1 MNPATQTPQTTG
13 TMGLLSQ
20 LNRVVYRRATE
31 DVLGIK
37 LKQLITL
44 EILARNEGCL
54 QQELGQ
60 SLMVDSNNC
69 VLLLNELDD
78 HGYVERRRDPQDRR
92 RHIVVITPAGTK
104 ALKKAEAKLEELE
117 GEVLANLDPTNGRS
131 SAASSPG
138 RCGPRRKLALPRS
151 DESRFDARDHPHAA

>member
-44 EILARNEGCL
+44 EILLKNEGCL
-54 QQELGQ
+54 QQELGA
-60 SLMVDSNNC
+60 SLMVDPNNC
-69 VLLLNELDD
+69 VLLLNDLDD
-78 HGYVERRRDPQDRR
+78 QGFVERQRDPKDRR
-92 RHIVVITPAGTK
+92 RHIVVITAAGVK
-104 ALKKAEAKLEELE
+104 ALERAQDKLEELE
-117 GEVLANLDPTNGRS
+117 GEVLGNLDPAEREQLRDLLARAMDGQD
-131 SAASSPG
+131 G
-138 RCGPRRKLALPRS
+138 GPDVACL
-151 DESRFDARDHPHAA
+151 D

>member
-1 MNPATQTPQTTG
+1 MNPVTQTPQTTG

-54 QQELGQ
+54 QQELGAT
-60 SLMVDSNNC
+60 LMVDSNNC

-92 RHIVVITPAGTK
+92 RHIVVITPAGAK
-104 ALKKAEAKLEELE
+104 ALKKAESKLEELE
-117 GEVLANLDPTNGRS
+117 GEVLANLDTEERS
-131 SAASSPG
+131 QL
-138 RCGPRRKLALPRS
+138 RTLLARAMDGQDPNWVC
-151 DESRFDARDHPHAA
+151 DE

>member
-20 LNRVVYRRATE
+20 LNRVAYRRATE

-54 QQELGQ
+54 QQELGA
-60 SLMVDSNNC
+60 SLMVDPNNC

-78 HGYVERRRDPQDRR
+78 HGFVERQRDPQDRR
-92 RHIVVITPAGTK
+92 RHIVVITPAGVK
-104 ALKKAEAKLEELE
+104 ALKKAEAKLEALE
-117 GEVLANLDPTNGRS
+117 GEVLANLDPAEREQLRGL
-131 SAASSPG
+131 
-138 RCGPRRKLALPRS
+138 LARAMDGQDPNVVC
-151 DESRFDARDHPHAA
+151 DE

>member
-1 MNPATQTPQTTG
+1 MNPAIQTPQTTG

-60 SLMVDSNNC
+60 TLMVDSNNC
-69 VLLLNELDD
+69 VLLLNELED
-78 HGYVERRRDPQDRR
+78 HGFVERRRDPQDRR

-104 ALKKAEAKLEELE
+104 ALKKAEEKLEALE
-117 GEVLANLDPTNGRS
+117 GEVLANLEPAEREQLRDLLARSMDGQDPNFV
-131 SAASSPG
+131 
-138 RCGPRRKLALPRS
+138 C
-151 DESRFDARDHPHAA
+151 DE

>member
-1 MNPATQTPQTTG
+1 MNPVTQTPQTTG

-37 LKQLITL
+37 LKQLIAL

-54 QQELGQ
+54 QQELGAT
-60 SLMVDSNNC
+60 LMVDPNNC

-92 RHIVVITPAGTK
+92 RHIVAITPAGVK
-104 ALKKAEAKLEELE
+104 ALRKAEAKLEELE
-117 GEVLANLDPTNGRS
+117 GEVLANLDPAEREQLRGL
-131 SAASSPG
+131 
-138 RCGPRRKLALPRS
+138 LARAM
-151 DESRFDARDHPHAA
+151 EGQDAGIALICE

>member
-1 MNPATQTPQTTG
+1 MNPATKTPQTTG

-31 DVLGIK
+31 DLLGIK
-37 LKQLITL
+37 LKQLIAL

-60 SLMVDSNNC
+60 TLMVDANNC

-78 HGYVERRRDPQDRR
+78 QGYVERKRDPEDRR

-104 ALKKAEAKLEELE
+104 ALSKAEAKLEALE
-117 GEVLANLDPTNGRS
+117 GEVLANLDAPEREQL
-131 SAASSPG
+131 
-138 RCGPRRKLALPRS
+138 RDLLARAMDGQDPNFLCA
-151 DESRFDARDHPHAA
+151 D

>member
-31 DVLGIK
+31 AVLGIK

-54 QQELGQ
+54 QQELGA

-69 VLLLNELDD
+69 VLLLNELDEQ
-78 HGYVERRRDPQDRR
+78 GFVERRRDPQDRR
-92 RHIVVITPAGTK
+92 RHIVAITPAGAK
-104 ALKKAEAKLEELE
+104 ALKKAEAKLEALE
-117 GEVLANLDPTNGRS
+117 GEVLANLEPAERGQLRDLLARAVDGQDPNWV
-131 SAASSPG
+131 
-138 RCGPRRKLALPRS
+138 C
-151 DESRFDARDHPHAA
+151 DE

>member
-1 MNPATQTPQTTG
+1 MNPTTTTPQTTG

-37 LKQLITL
+37 LKQLIAL

-54 QQELGQ
+54 QQELGAT
-60 SLMVDSNNC
+60 LMVDPNNC

-78 HGYVERRRDPQDRR
+78 HGFVERQRDPQDRR

-117 GEVLANLDPTNGRS
+117 TEVLANLD
-131 SAASSPG
+131 AAE
-138 RCGPRRKLALPRS
+138 REQLRDLLARAMDGQDPSVDLVC
-151 DESRFDARDHPHAA
+151 D

>member
-1 MNPATQTPQTTG
+1 MNSATSTPQTTG

-20 LNRVVYRRATE
+20 LNRVAYRRATE

-54 QQELGQ
+54 QQELGAT
-60 SLMVDSNNC
+60 LMVDPNNC

-78 HGYVERRRDPQDRR
+78 HGYVERQRDPQDRR
-92 RHIVVITPAGTK
+92 RHIVVITPAGMK
-104 ALKKAEAKLEELE
+104 ALAKAEAKLEELE
-117 GEVLANLDPTNGRS
+117 VEVLRNLDADDRTQLRDL
-131 SAASSPG
+131 
-138 RCGPRRKLALPRS
+138 LAKAMEGQDPNFVC
-151 DESRFDARDHPHAA
+151 DE